1 MSIISYQEE
10 NANLY
15 SKNSCPFC
23 RKKNQIL
30 GCFWKKNVI
39 NKMTKKYHTVGTVPK
54 YNRET
59 VETNV

>member
-1 MSIISYQEE
+1 MLIYIVKIVALFAE
-10 NANLY
+10 
-15 SKNSCPFC
+15 
-23 RKKNQIL
+23 KKNQIL